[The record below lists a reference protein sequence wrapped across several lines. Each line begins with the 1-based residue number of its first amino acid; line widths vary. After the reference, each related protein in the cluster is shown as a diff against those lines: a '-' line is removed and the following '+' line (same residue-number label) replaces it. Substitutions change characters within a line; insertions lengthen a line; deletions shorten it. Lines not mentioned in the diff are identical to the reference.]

1 MKTYPIYLSPRQA
14 VPAPSARVETKDLP
28 SQNEIFKPSEKIT
41 QPRLEIGEGDMLKT
55 IMDEMPGLDYDQ
67 RTLKQLCD
75 KQDKQT
81 LLLTKEQQQYNQK
94 IKNKH
99 NKIVDVRKRQLLM
112 CKLKFNSKRL
122 PIIFFSNLSQG
133 KL

>member
-1 MKTYPIYLSPRQA
+1 MKAYPIYLSPRQA

-28 SQNEIFKPSEKIT
+28 SQNEIFKPSEKII

-94 IKNKH
+94 IKNKD